1 MLILLD
7 SPLRE
12 IATAEEGTAEGTA
25 ATGEATEGTPTDRT
39 AATGAVTG
47 ATAGTDRTAAV
58 ATDLTAATEAATGD
72 TLLVTPRAEGTPL
85 DESTSRGTDPR
96 RDDLKG
102 MTTEVVDG
110 RTTTDRV
117 VGIRTNDGSEM
128 TGR

>member
-1 MLILLD
+1 VV
-7 SPLRE
+7 
-12 IATAEEGTAEGTA
+12 
-25 ATGEATEGTPTDRT
+25 TPSDRT

-47 ATAGTDRTAAV
+47 ATAGTDRTAA
-58 ATDLTAATEAATGD
+58 AGTDPTAATEAATED

-96 RDDLKG
+96 RDDPKG
-102 MTTEVVDG
+102 MITEAVVEG

-117 VGIRTNDGSEM
+117 VGIRTNDGSAM